1 MTPEEENN
9 LLGKLNEELRECK
22 DDNTQLSISKD
33 LSQLLNQAFSSFV
46 DGAKRCKAKWLK
58 NCRKFSSLQMK
69 DFLNLWEIK
78 EFTSL
83 KEEKSIFL
91 SSVLAQT
98 TEMILDFSN
107 VLKWMNLMKLVII
120 SMGTQ
125 LLFQKKSV
133 I

>member
-1 MTPEEENN
+1 
-9 LLGKLNEELRECK
+9 
-22 DDNTQLSISKD
+22 
-33 LSQLLNQAFSSFV
+33 
-46 DGAKRCKAKWLK
+46 
-58 NCRKFSSLQMK
+58 MK